1 MADPLEKLFRDQRA
15 EFDQAEPPAGH
26 LERFERRLKEDQHD
40 QRKHGPGG
48 NFFTPL
54 SRIAAVLLI
63 GFMLGYLYYA
73 NDPMGLNKAAQEQGI
88 AQASLDL
95 STVSPE
101 LAEAKTFFDRM
112 LREKMADLSPYK
124 EKDSLMYKE
133 IVDQLKG
140 LEKDYNELSRDLAG
154 NQTSEQVINAMIQN
168 YRLRLDLIEH
178 ILNLKSQ
185 GEELKNTYE
194 DENMES

>member
-1 MADPLEKLFRDQRA
+1 
-15 EFDQAEPPAGH
+15 
-26 LERFERRLKEDQHD
+26 
-40 QRKHGPGG
+40 
-48 NFFTPL
+48 
-54 SRIAAVLLI
+54 
-63 GFMLGYLYYA
+63 MLGYLYYA